1 MHGRVPPEP
10 GLPAAAPPPR
20 PARLKRRRPLS
31 LRTHLAL
38 LILAVLLPSLVLGA
52 AALVQAVEAHR
63 SAVEAQV
70 RGTARALALVVDR
83 EMAALLAAAD
93 TLADMRYADPTDD
106 ALPLFLDRARRL
118 AKPLSG
124 WVVVQDPAT
133 GAVLASTA
141 PDAALVLPDA
151 TQPHSPQARAVAA
164 GHPVASDLV
173 QDPATRQAAIGA
185 AAPVLRDGQVRAVV
199 SIWTDPER
207 LSDMLADQ
215 ELPAG
220 GFASLADTQGRVVAR
235 SSDHARFLGQRV
247 GSFNRP
253 DFLTE
258 RVGRSRNLEGAD
270 MLIAA
275 IPLDNTAGW
284 MMAVAEPWSRFSNAQ
299 AASILRLGLGGLV
312 ALGLGAAV
320 AVLLAR
326 RILRPVQALAWDAN
340 LVATGPSTMPQPV
353 GVAELDALARA
364 IVQARATLADRAA
377 AAALAEA
384 EARTQRDLLRSVL
397 DATAEPVSAKNRR
410 GQYVLANHAAQLAL
424 APDSRTLV
432 GLHTRDIMPAAHA
445 ELALEQDQK
454 VLRSGQPVTYEHR
467 AETLLGARDFITTK
481 VPWRGPDG
489 GLLGVVAVSHD
500 VTEARQAQAHLA
512 GAQARLLQ
520 VSRLGATAAMAAGL
534 AHEINQPLTAA
545 ANYLHA
551 GARLLGPA
559 GAAPP
564 RGAEL
569 EAAREA
575 LPEAATQAV
584 RAGEIL
590 RRLRGFVARGETE
603 RDVLPV
609 ARLLRDAEAVLR
621 AAAGST
627 AGLVLQLDAAL
638 EGPGAPLV
646 LVDAVQ
652 MQQVL
657 FNLVRNAAESMQAG
671 PVRKGQ
677 AALVLL
683 HAGLDS
689 KGIALRVI
697 DRGAGVGEAVL
708 THLFEPFIT
717 TKANGLGVGLAICRT
732 VVEAHGGT
740 LAYAPNPDG
749 GSIFTI
755 VLQPV
760 AARPAEPGRVP
771 IASEAR
777 HG

>member
-1 MHGRVPPEP
+1 MHGRLPPEP
-10 GLPAAAPPPR
+10 GLPAAAPAPR

-31 LRTHLAL
+31 LRTHLVL
-38 LILAVLLPSLVLGA
+38 LILAVLLPSLLLGA
-52 AALVQAVEAHR
+52 AALVQAVAAHR
-63 SAVEAQV
+63 GAVEAQV
-70 RGTARALALVVDR
+70 RGTARALALAVDR

-93 TLADMRYADPTDD
+93 TLADMRSADPTDD

-133 GAVLASTA
+133 GAVLGSTVA
-141 PDAALVLPDA
+141 DAALVLPDA

-173 QDPATRQAAIGA
+173 RNPATRQAAIGA
-185 AAPVLRDGQVRAVV
+185 AAPVLLDGHPHAVV

-215 ELPAG
+215 ELPPD
-220 GFASLADTQGRVVAR
+220 GFATLTDTQGRVVAR
-235 SSDHARFLGQRV
+235 SADHARFLGQRV
-247 GSFNRP
+247 GRFGQP

-258 RVGRSRNLEGAD
+258 RVGRSRNIDGAEV
-270 MLIAA
+270 LIATQ
-275 IPLDNTAGW
+275 PLDGPAGW
-284 MMAVAEPWSRFSNAQ
+284 MMAVGEPWSRFYSAQ

-326 RILRPVQALAWDAN
+326 RILRPVQALAWNAK
-340 LVATGPSTMPQPV
+340 LVANGPATMPRPV

-397 DATAEPVSAKNRR
+397 DATAEPVTAKNRR
-410 GQYVLANHAAQLAL
+410 GQYVLANHAAQRSL

-432 GLHTRDIMPAAHA
+432 GLHVRDIMPAAHA

-467 AETLLGARDFITTK
+467 AETLLGAREFITTK

-564 RGAEL
+564 SAAEL

-603 RDVLPV
+603 RHAVPV

-621 AAAGST
+621 AAAGSA
-627 AGLVLQLDAAL
+627 AGLALQLDAAL
-638 EGPGAPLV
+638 EEPGAPLV

-683 HAGLDS
+683 QAGLDS
-689 KGIALRVI
+689 EGIALRVI
-697 DRGAGVGEAVL
+697 DRGAGVGAAVL
-708 THLFEPFIT
+708 PHLFEPFIT

>member
-1 MHGRVPPEP
+1 MHGRAPPEP
-10 GLPAAAPPPR
+10 FPISSPPAPTEGGRPR
-20 PARLKRRRPLS
+20 RSLS

-52 AALVQAVEAHR
+52 AALWQAAEAHR

-70 RGTARALALVVDR
+70 RGTARALALAVDR

-93 TLADMRYADPTDD
+93 TLADMRSADPSAGSLDM
-106 ALPLFLDRARRL
+106 FLDRSRRL
-118 AKPLSG
+118 AQPLAG
-124 WVVVQDPAT
+124 WVVLQDPAT

-141 PDAALVLPDA
+141 PDAALLLPDA
-151 TQPHSPQARAVAA
+151 TQPHSPQARAAA
-164 GHPVASDLV
+164 LGRPVASDLV
-173 QDPATRQAAIGA
+173 QNPATRLAGIGA
-185 AAPVLRDGQVRAVV
+185 AAPVLRNGELRAVV
-199 SIWTDPER
+199 SIWTDPDR

-215 ELPAG
+215 DLPAD
-220 GFASLADTQGRVVAR
+220 GFATLTDTQGRVVAR
-235 SSDHARFLGQRV
+235 SSEHARFLGQRV
-247 GSFNRP
+247 GRFGQP

-258 RVGRSRNLEGAD
+258 RVGRGRNIEGTEVLVATQ
-270 MLIAA
+270 
-275 IPLDNTAGW
+275 PLDGTPGW
-284 MMAVAEPWSRFSNAQ
+284 MMAVAEPWSRFANAQ
-299 AASILRLGLGGLV
+299 VASVLGLGLGGLV
-312 ALGLGAAV
+312 ALGLGATV

-326 RILRPVQALAWDAN
+326 RILRPVQALASEN
-340 LVATGPSTMPQPV
+340 PLVAPGPPGTPQPV
-353 GVAELDALARA
+353 GVTELDALAQA

-377 AAALAEA
+377 AAAQAEA
-384 EARTQRDLLRSVL
+384 EARAQRDLLRSVL
-397 DATAEPVSAKNRR
+397 DATAEPVTAKNRR

-424 APDSRTLV
+424 GPGARTLV

-467 AETLLGARDFITTK
+467 ATTMLGARDFITTK

-489 GLLGVVAVSHD
+489 GMLGVVAVSHD

-551 GARLLGPA
+551 GARLLGTA
-559 GAAPP
+559 GAPP
-564 RGAEL
+564 PSAAEL

-575 LPEAATQAV
+575 LPEAASQAV

-590 RRLRGFVARGETE
+590 RRMRGFVARGETE
-603 RDVLPV
+603 RQAVPV
-609 ARLLRDAEAVLR
+609 PRLLREAEGVLR

-627 AGLVLQLDAAL
+627 AGLVLQVDAAL
-638 EGPGAPLV
+638 EAPGAPQLW
-646 LVDAVQ
+646 VDAVQ

-671 PVRKGQ
+671 PVQNGQ
-677 AALVLL
+677 PALVLL
-683 HAGLDS
+683 QAGLDS
-689 KGIALRVI
+689 EGIALRVI
-697 DRGAGVGEAVL
+697 DSGAGVDESVL
-708 THLFEPFIT
+708 PHLFEPFIT
-717 TKANGLGVGLAICRT
+717 TKANGLGVGLAICRA

-740 LAYAPNPDG
+740 LAHGPNPDG

-760 AARPAEPGRVP
+760 PTQAGASGRT
-771 IASEAR
+771 IHASEPR